1 MIKFLYSTFGS
12 IPGLSG
18 PLKVAYVGALVKD
31 LVQQGKNSPAKA
43 ELTSLGGA
51 ELDSALNGQANKMY
65 DEHITP
71 EVSKMNIPNGI
82 HQPIKEKAITQLV
95 TVLRDNVKKI
105 PIKK

>member
-31 LVQQGKNSPAKA
+31 LVKQGKDSPAKA
-43 ELTSLGGA
+43 ELKNLGGK
-51 ELDSALNGQANKMY
+51 ELDNELNNQATNLY
-65 DEHITP
+65 DQHITP
-71 EVSKMNIPNGI
+71 EVSKMNIPNAI
-82 HQPIKEKAITQLV
+82 HQPIKAKAITQLV

>member
-43 ELTSLGGA
+43 ELKNLGNQ
-51 ELDSALNGQANKMY
+51 ELDNELNNQATNLY
-65 DEHITP
+65 DQHITP
-71 EVSKMNIPNGI
+71 EVAKMNLPNAI